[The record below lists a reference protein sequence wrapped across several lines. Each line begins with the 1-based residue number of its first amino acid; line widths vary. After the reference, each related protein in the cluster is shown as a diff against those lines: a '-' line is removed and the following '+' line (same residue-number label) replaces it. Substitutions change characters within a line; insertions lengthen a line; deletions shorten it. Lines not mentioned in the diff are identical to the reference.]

1 MKKFWE
7 LRAKVGSSSV
17 GELLLYGDIS
27 SSTWYG
33 DEITPSA
40 FSQDLKGLGDISV
53 LNIYINSGGG
63 DVFAGQAI
71 YSMLKRHPAQKNVY
85 IDGLA
90 ASIASVIAMAGDT
103 IYMPKNAM
111 LMIHKAWTMAIG
123 NAHDLRKL
131 ADDMDKIDES
141 ILSTYQAKTG
151 LEAEKILDL
160 VNAETWMNAEEAV
173 ALGFADVIEGTQ
185 PIAASMNKDYLTMNG
200 LSFDLG
206 KFRNPPKH
214 AFVSS
219 EAEPLVNEPLNEQST
234 EQPEEQPSNQAVV
247 SVAAEPL
254 PNYLPQVQNV
264 GRTISSAN
272 EALIQQAMDCLTE
285 VLAQLDNSDDGGD
298 GMGTSDETANI
309 QMGEDIGHLGVALYQ
324 AQLNLNRRRLVH
336 GL

>member
-1 MKKFWE
+1 MRGGETLKKKFWE
-7 LRAKVGSSSV
+7 FRANKKAPSE

-33 DEITPSA
+33 DEITPSDFA
-40 FSQDLKGLGDISV
+40 QDLKGLGDISV

-71 YSMLKRHPAQKNVY
+71 YSMLKRHTAQKNVY

-151 LEAEKILDL
+151 LEAEQIMEM
-160 VNAETWMNAEEAV
+160 VNAETWMTAEEAV
-173 ALGFADVIEGTQ
+173 ALGFADVIEGTKQ
-185 PIAASMNKDYLTMNG
+185 IAASMNKDYLTMNG
-200 LSFDLG
+200 LSFNLG
-206 KFRNPPKH
+206 RFRNPPKQ
-214 AFVSS
+214 ALVSS
-219 EAEPLVNEPLNEQST
+219 EAEPLVNEPPK
-234 EQPEEQPSNQAVV
+234 EQPKEQPSNKAVV
-247 SVAAEPL
+247 SVVAEPL
-254 PNYLPQVQNV
+254 LNNLPEIQNA

-285 VLAQLDNSDDGGD
+285 VLAQLDNGDSGDD
-298 GMGTSDETANI
+298 GMGTSNDETADD
-309 QMGEDIGHLGVALYQ
+309 DIGQPGIVLYQ

-336 GL
+336 GF